1 MDKAGVKPDGGVG
14 STNLTPTLAR
24 LTLVRLVPVQGA
36 HVIRE

>member
-1 MDKAGVKPDGGVG
+1 MDKAGVKLDGGVR
-14 STNLTPTLAR
+14 STNPTLAR